1 MSLKP
6 LLERPGSGRAAS
18 SSSSTAAPP
27 HRDASGHR
35 SSARDGADARSAH
48 SASDMELSDY
58 HHHHRGSNNSKNGSN
73 LQNAPDP
80 KDQEPPQH
88 HAQSWATIG
97 EGRIPGSGCLHPIEK
112 NFESR
117 YLARTKVPMKTT
129 IQGKVYNF
137 LERPTG
143 WKCFMY
149 HFTV

>member
-6 LLERPGSGRAAS
+6 LLDRPGSGRAAS
-18 SSSSTAAPP
+18 SASAAPL
-27 HRDASGHR
+27 DSSGQR
-35 SSARDGADARSAH
+35 STRDGQDLRSAH
-48 SASDMELSDY
+48 APSDMELTDY
-58 HHHHRGSNNSKNGSN
+58 HHNRESNSSKNGSN
-73 LQNAPDP
+73 VQNAPP
-80 KDQEPPQH
+80 AEAKEQHEPHH